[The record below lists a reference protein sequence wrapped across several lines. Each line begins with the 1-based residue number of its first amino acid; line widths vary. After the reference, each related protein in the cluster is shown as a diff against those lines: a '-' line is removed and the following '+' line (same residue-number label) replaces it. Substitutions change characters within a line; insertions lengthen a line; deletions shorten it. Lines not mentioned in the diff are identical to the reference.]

1 MNEELLEPLKFYDTV
16 GRQRHAENVLSHLE
30 GLIKKSGV
38 NEEENRA
45 TVRKMKEELA
55 AAEKVGRTL
64 AGWKFCRVMLI
75 LLAVLGGVLLIYGI
89 AEGNWA
95 LPVVGVLLAVG
106 CILLI
111 VKKINP
117 LIKSTEK
124 RKAEHEEIA
133 GRYREEAV
141 NQMAPLNALFRG
153 EDTFRL
159 IEKTIPDFVF
169 TPHFTK
175 QNEVD
180 FLRKYDFPREVCY
193 NASMT
198 DTVSGTFAGNPF
210 LFGKQF
216 IQEMGTETYTGSLT
230 IHWTETY
237 VDSGGRT
244 RTRSRSQTL
253 YASVTKPKP
262 VYRTE
267 NYLCYGNQ
275 AAPDLSFSREPKHIE
290 RLSDGIVDLKVR
302 SGKQKLA
309 RKTKKALTKGGTFQE
324 MSNAEFDVLFGAL
337 DRNHEVQFRLMY
349 TPLAQT
355 NTVALLRNKDGY
367 GDDFRFVKARRY
379 NVIRSDHAQGWDM
392 SPSADR
398 FRDLDIDEA
407 RRKFTNYNNGY
418 FQSLFFD
425 FAPLFAVPAYLEKPT
440 PSLDPIEEYDT
451 SFPEYEHEVMA
462 NAMGGESFKP
472 AGAITPAILKTRPVE
487 KQGESDRVE
496 VTAFAFAG
504 EWRTDIVN
512 VWGGDGCLHGVPVQ
526 WLEYIPVSSTK
537 DIRVSKAQDFGAGT
551 KYHGLSA
558 EYA

>member
-1 MNEELLEPLKFYDTV
+1 MNEELLEPLKFYETV
-16 GRQRHAENVLSHLE
+16 GRQRHAENVLGHFESL
-30 GLIKKSGV
+30 LKQSGV
-38 NEEENRA
+38 NEAENRA
-45 TVRKMKEELA
+45 TVRRMKEELA

-75 LLAVLGGVLLIYGI
+75 LLAVLGGIFLIWGI
-89 AEGNWA
+89 AEGNFV
-95 LPVVGVLLAVG
+95 LPVIGVPLTVGS
-106 CILLI
+106 ILLVI
-111 VKKINP
+111 KKITP
-117 LIKSTEK
+117 LIKSAEA

-133 GRYREEAV
+133 ERHKEEAIR
-141 NQMAPLNALFRG
+141 QMAPLNALFRG

-159 IEKTIPDFVF
+159 IEKTVPDFAF

-237 VDSGGRT
+237 VDSNGHT

-253 YASVTKPKP
+253 YASVQKPKP

-275 AAPDLSFSREPKHIE
+275 AAPDLSFSREPKHTE
-290 RLSDGIVDLKVR
+290 RLSDGIVNLKVR
-302 SGKQKLA
+302 SGQQKLA
-309 RKTKKALTKGGTFQE
+309 RKTKKALSKGGTFQE
-324 MSNAEFDVLFGAL
+324 MSNTEFDVLFDAL
-337 DRNHEVQFRLMY
+337 NRDHEVQFRLMY

-355 NTVALLRNKDGY
+355 NTVALMRNKEGY

-379 NVIRSDHAQGWDM
+379 NVIRSDHAQGWNM
-392 SPSADR
+392 YPTAAV

-407 RRKFTNYNNGY
+407 RRKFTDYNNGY
-418 FQSLFFD
+418 FKSLFFD

-462 NAMGGESFKP
+462 NAMGSENFAP
-472 AGAITPAILKTRPVE
+472 IGAITPTILKTRCVSS
-487 KQGESDRVE
+487 KKGEDTVE
-496 VTAFAFAG
+496 VSAFAFEG
-504 EWRTDIVN
+504 TWRTDFVS
-512 VWGGDGCLHGVPVQ
+512 VWGGDGRLHSVPVQ
-526 WLEYIPVSSTK
+526 WLEYIPVSRTK
-537 DIRVSKAQDFGAGT
+537 DITVSEEGRAGAGT
-551 KYHGLSA
+551 NYHGLLA
-558 EYA
+558 NYA